1 MKRTEPK
8 CIGELFDQLFK
19 SPHIAAKIAEGALP
33 NTWRQVIG
41 PVVAEQTRQ
50 VRLVKGVLYVHI
62 TSAVM
67 RTELMMQREA
77 LARAINAQS
86 GIELVKQIVVQ

>member
-19 SPHIAAKIAEGALP
+19 SPYIAAKIAEGALP
-33 NTWRQVIG
+33 NTWRQVVG
-41 PVVAEQTRQ
+41 PVVAEPTRQ
-50 VRLVKGVLYVHI
+50 VRLVNGVLYGHI

-67 RTELMMQREA
+67 RTELMMQRQA

-86 GIELVKQIVVQ
+86 GIELVKQVVIQ